1 MEDYLSVSFME
12 IFNRFAKPGLKLK
25 TIIVVLFVAFSAL
38 AISPLAETVQ
48 AETPN
53 IQASTCQGAELA
65 FPTGQ
70 VNSNA
75 CDFKGNKPEDKLNQT
90 VATIV
95 NLFSVVVG
103 VIAVLMI
110 IVGGFRYITSGG
122 DSGNVSTAKNT
133 ILYAIVG
140 LVIVALSQFIVKFVL
155 AKATG
160 A

>member
-1 MEDYLSVSFME
+1 MRALPLLNNRLKKWLMLAVSGF
-12 IFNRFAKPGLKLK
+12 
-25 TIIVVLFVAFSAL
+25 VLATAL
-38 AISPLAETVQ
+38 LPAAVQ

-53 IQASTCQGAELA
+53 IQASACQGAELS
-65 FPTGQ
+65 FPSGQ
-70 VNSNA
+70 VNGNA
-75 CDFKGNKPEDKLNQT
+75 CAFSGNRPETKLNQM

-103 VIAVLMI
+103 VVAVLMI

-140 LVIVALSQFIVKFVL
+140 LVIVALAQFIVKFVL

-160 A
+160 SG

>member
-1 MEDYLSVSFME
+1 MVGTLGSKMFKNKLAAYMLAVLATLSLL
-12 IFNRFAKPGLKLK
+12 I
-25 TIIVVLFVAFSAL
+25 AFSAGVS
-38 AISPLAETVQ
+38 AQTQKPNDQTQTA
-48 AETPN
+48 N
-53 IQASTCQGAELA
+53 IQASTCQGAELT
-65 FPTGQ
+65 FPPGQ
-70 VNSNA
+70 VNPNA
-75 CDFKGNKPEDKLNQT
+75 CAFAGNPPEQKINQL

-95 NLFSVVVG
+95 NLFSVLVG
-103 VIAVLMI
+103 AVAVIMI

-160 A
+160 G

>member
-1 MEDYLSVSFME
+1 MRINLLSNMSKIRPVAYMSAALAFLSV
-12 IFNRFAKPGLKLK
+12 
-25 TIIVVLFVAFSAL
+25 IVIFSAG
-38 AISPLAETVQ
+38 ASAQQQQPSDQTQTET
-48 AETPN
+48 AN
-53 IQASTCQGAELA
+53 IQASTCQGAELT
-65 FPTGQ
+65 FPPGP

-75 CDFKGNKPEDKLNQT
+75 CDFSGNPPEQKINQL

-95 NLFSVVVG
+95 NLFSVLVG
-103 VIAVLMI
+103 AVAVIMI

-160 A
+160 G

>member
-1 MEDYLSVSFME
+1 MN
-12 IFNRFAKPGLKLK
+12 IFNRLSNASSL
-25 TIIVVLFVAFSAL
+25 TRVLVIAL
-38 AISPLAETVQ
+38 SMLAALVMSTSFMRVHA

-70 VNSNA
+70 VNGNA
-75 CDFKGNKPEDKLNQT
+75 CAFTGNRPEAKLNQL
-90 VATIV
+90 VATII

-103 VIAVLMI
+103 VVAVLMI

-122 DSGNVSTAKNT
+122 DSGNVSSAKNT

-140 LVIVALSQFIVKFVL
+140 LVIVALAQFIVKFVL

-160 A
+160 VGG

>member
-1 MEDYLSVSFME
+1 MQAIMILQKLNHTSF
-12 IFNRFAKPGLKLK
+12 KLK
-25 TIIVVLFVAFSAL
+25 ALVFAAMTLGLLSFFAFPAG
-38 AISPLAETVQ
+38 AQ

-53 IQASTCQGAELA
+53 IQASTCQGANLS

-70 VNSNA
+70 VNPGA
-75 CDFKGNKPEDKLNQT
+75 CAFTGNSPETKLNQI
-90 VATIV
+90 VATII

-103 VIAVLMI
+103 VVAVLMI

-155 AKATG
+155 SKATG
-160 A
+160 V

>member
-1 MEDYLSVSFME
+1 MGIALISNIYKNRLAAYLL
-12 IFNRFAKPGLKLK
+12 AG
-25 TIIVVLFVAFSAL
+25 VVALLFVLIFSNSAS
-38 AISPLAETVQ
+38 AQQSSDDQTQTA
-48 AETPN
+48 N
-53 IQASTCQGAELA
+53 IQASTCQGAELT
-65 FPTGQ
+65 FPPGQ
-70 VNSNA
+70 VNPNA
-75 CDFKGNKPEDKLNQT
+75 CSFAGNPPEQKINQL

-95 NLFSVVVG
+95 NLFSVLVG
-103 VIAVLMI
+103 AVAVIMI

-160 A
+160 G

>member
-1 MEDYLSVSFME
+1 MILDKLRHTSLRFKALVLMATVFGFVSFLA
-12 IFNRFAKPGLKLK
+12 FP
-25 TIIVVLFVAFSAL
+25 VAAQQ
-38 AISPLAETVQ
+38 EK
-48 AETPN
+48 PN
-53 IQASTCQGAELA
+53 IQASTCQGAELS
-65 FPTGQ
+65 FPDGQ
-70 VNSNA
+70 VNPSA
-75 CDFKGNKPEDKLNQT
+75 CAFTGSKPETKLNQM

-103 VIAVLMI
+103 VVAVIMI

-155 AKATG
+155 SKATG
-160 A
+160 V